1 MWMDHGLVTR
11 FFYKE
16 EIFEKSTR
24 TDLTKFGTDPNDLLR
39 ESAFCLIPAAPI
51 ANYLDTDASTNPSM
65 TVDRMGNWALIVEGA
80 NTYSPDPERKLARAR
95 MERSV
100 YRERGVLIATD
111 YLVNSGGVIFAA
123 QEHLIKTPDHLRF
136 PEQILGDRNSVETW
150 LAEHQ
155 SDLQDLAEKRRVAGE
170 KARDEVI
177 RRNMRELIDLLSR
190 DADML
195 PCEAAEKISVR
206 RIATSESSRTAADIM
221 ESIPTIA
228 VSDTVQEAAEKLIQA
243 DSSILAVVS
252 TQGALLGVV
261 TEWDVTRAIA
271 VGYSEELPLT
281 EIMTTEVIAA
291 APTDGILK
299 IVRRLENHEISAM
312 PVVDGQKV
320 LGVVSTDLLARRSL
334 PRLLLS
340 EIV

>member
-1 MWMDHGLVTR
+1 
-11 FFYKE
+11 
-16 EIFEKSTR
+16 
-24 TDLTKFGTDPNDLLR
+24 
-39 ESAFCLIPAAPI
+39 
-51 ANYLDTDASTNPSM
+51 
-65 TVDRMGNWALIVEGA
+65 
-80 NTYSPDPERKLARAR
+80 

-155 SDLQDLAEKRRVAGE
+155 SDLQELAEKRRVAAE
-170 KARDEVI
+170 NARDEVI

-221 ESIPTIA
+221 ERMPTI
-228 VSDTVQEAAEKLIQA
+228 SRTGTVQEAAEKLIQS
-243 DSSILAVVS
+243 DSSILGVES
-252 TQGALLGVV
+252 SEGALLGVV
-261 TEWDVTRAIA
+261 TEWDITRATA
-271 VGYSEELPLT
+271 VGHSEQSPVS
-281 EIMTTEVIAA
+281 EIMTDEVICAS
-291 APTDGILK
+291 PTDSILR